1 MLSVRFHEF
10 GVPDVLRVEQVEVPQ
25 AGPGEVLVRTSHIGV
40 NYTDI
45 VLRNGDFGPLT
56 APEYFG
62 EPPAL
67 PHIPGF
73 EASGLVEGVGDG
85 VTDLAVGDR
94 VAFDLVPSAYA
105 EYVAAPASAVLPVP
119 DGMPLDVAAALPLQ
133 GLTAYYLIRRTHQTA
148 PGEWV
153 LVHAAAG
160 GVGLIAVQLAK
171 LAGANVIATVST
183 AEKAALARRAGAD
196 EVVRYDEVDFADEAL
211 RITGGEGVQLVLEGV
226 GKATFAGSLRCVAFH
241 GHVIAYGW
249 PSGIPDPVQPLDL
262 MPRAVR
268 LSGGNLVRAFDP
280 EERRAAFAELCA
292 LYRDGRLDVRIDR
305 TFPLEEAPAAHT
317 VLETRASTGK
327 LLLAT
332 PA

>member
-1 MLSVRFHEF
+1 MLSVRCHEF
-10 GVPDVLRVEQVEVPQ
+10 GQPDVLRLEQVDVPVP
-25 AGPGEVLVRTSHIGV
+25 GPDEVLVRTSRIGV

-73 EASGLVEGVGDG
+73 EASGTIEQLGES
-85 VTDLAVGDR
+85 VTGFGVGDR

-105 EYVAAPASAVLPVP
+105 EFVVAPVSGIFPVP
-119 DGMPLDVAAALPLQ
+119 DGVPHDVAATLPLQ
-133 GLTAYYLIRRTHQTA
+133 GLTAYYLLHKTHRTQ

-171 LAGANVIATVST
+171 LAGAKVIATVST
-183 AEKAALARRAGAD
+183 EEKAALARGAGAD
-196 EVVRYDEVDFADEAL
+196 EVIRYDQVDFADEAL
-211 RITGGEGVQLVLEGV
+211 RITGGDGVQLVLEGV
-226 GKATFAGSLRCVAFH
+226 GKATFPGSLRCVAFH
-241 GHVIAYGW
+241 GHVIAFGW
-249 PSGIPDPVQPLDL
+249 PSGVPDPIQPLDL

-268 LSGGNLVRAFDP
+268 LSGGNLVRAFGP
-280 EERRAAFAELCA
+280 EQRRAAFAELCD
-292 LYRDGRLDVRIDR
+292 LYLEGKLEVRIDR
-305 TFPLEEAPAAHT
+305 TFPLGDAAAAH
-317 VLETRASTGK
+317 VALETRASRGK

-332 PA
+332 DA